1 MTTRADLFRRIIE
14 SNGRNFSAEH
24 AKYILTLDFSKRDHA
39 RYQKLAAK
47 AQTGKLTE
55 SEGAELDEFL
65 AANAMLTVLQSKA
78 RVALRKH
85 TSAA

>member
-1 MTTRADLFRRIIE
+1 MTTFADLFQRMIE
-14 SNGRNFSAEH
+14 SNGHNISAEH

-47 AQTGKLTE
+47 AQTGKLIE
-55 SEGAELDEFL
+55 SEAEELDLFL
-65 AANAMLTVLQSKA
+65 AANAVLTILQSKA

>member
-1 MTTRADLFRRIIE
+1 MTTRTDLFQRMIE
-14 SNGRNFSAEH
+14 SSGHHFSAEH
-24 AKYILTLDFSKRDHA
+24 ARYILSLDFSKREHA

-47 AQTGKLTE
+47 AQAGKLTKA
-55 SEGAELDEFL
+55 EGEELDEFL
-65 AANAMLTVLQSKA
+65 TVNSMLTVLQSKA